1 MTTLGGILG
10 MPIPTGTP
18 GPAGGVDAG
27 GAPAGVAAADAP
39 DGSSFAG
46 FFDAVVAA
54 ASEQGDCVPDPAA
67 AATAPSDAAA
77 GVTPGVIL
85 ALLGQDVPQVPGTA
99 APAPG
104 LRARMFRTHD
114 GPDLETMLRPQTGPN
129 GTEETIDLAAAISVS
144 ALPSPDPQAAP
155 LGPTPEAGQASAAP
169 RATAAAFQTPGATG
183 RSTNVLP
190 LQSIQAAEF
199 DVTASETPGAD
210 VVEAGRTEQ
219 VDTAPRSVEPAR
231 TSVRPVFAEVER
243 PLAEPAPLSTQTG
256 TSTTPQVA
264 DADTAAR
271 AIAAPAPRQ
280 VAPSAAGQRNLAPD
294 ERADGVTDAVAGPAG
309 PSDENTA
316 RLQDAARV
324 AGSAHVAVSLMSQ
337 PRPERMEAR
346 TPEASTGEA
355 ETGGAALDGAGFDGA
370 TLDRTGTGGG
380 RQSFDAEG
388 GADDARDGD
397 RSDPA
402 VGRQMSVGP
411 QPAAPGAHAAPGQPV
426 TAAEPQPLPSR
437 LAPELGGQV
446 TSQIVQSLRTQLRGG
461 IGEAVVRLRP
471 EFLGEVT
478 ITVRLD
484 RGQVDASVKAELPA
498 VREWLEA
505 QEPAVRQSLG
515 DQGLSLTRLRVEP
528 DGQRAFSDDS
538 RQDQPPSNGRH
549 ARPRPQRDSEERFE
563 LLV

>member
-1 MTTLGGILG
+1 MMTLGGILG

-18 GPAGGVDAG
+18 GAAGGVDAG

-54 ASEQGDCVPDPAA
+54 ASEQGDPAPDGAA
-67 AATAPSDAAA
+67 ANAADTP

-85 ALLGQDVPQVPGTA
+85 ALLGQDVPQVPGAA

-114 GPDLETMLRPQTGPN
+114 DPGIEAVLRTQPGPN
-129 GTEETIDLAAAISVS
+129 GTEQAIDLAAAISGS
-144 ALPSPDPQAAP
+144 AIPLTDRQAAP
-155 LGPTPEAGQASAAP
+155 LQP
-169 RATAAAFQTPGATG
+169 PGATG
-183 RSTNVLP
+183 CGPQVPEPPSM
-190 LQSIQAAEF
+190 QATES
-199 DVTASETPGAD
+199 DVAVPGTPGAD
-210 VVEAGRTEQ
+210 VIEAVRTGQEDAARAAQ
-219 VDTAPRSVEPAR
+219 QIADAAPRSTEATRTPAG
-231 TSVRPVFAEVER
+231 PAFAEVER
-243 PLAEPAPLSTQTG
+243 PLAEPAPPWTQTG
-256 TSTTPQVA
+256 VSTATLQDA
-264 DADTAAR
+264 DAIPAARVTAA
-271 AIAAPAPRQ
+271 AARRQ
-280 VAPSAAGQRNLAPD
+280 AVASVAGQRDLSPD
-294 ERADGVTDAVAGPAG
+294 AYADGVADGAAGPSG
-309 PSDENTA
+309 PSDESTA
-316 RLQDAARV
+316 RQQDAARV
-324 AGSAHVAVSLMSQ
+324 AGSGQVAVSLMSQ

-355 ETGGAALDGAGFDGA
+355 ETDSAAPDSAGFDGA
-370 TLDRTGTGGG
+370 ALDRTGTGGG
-380 RQSFDAEG
+380 RQSFDAG
-388 GADDARDGD
+388 GSADDARDGKQ
-397 RSDPA
+397 REPA
-402 VGRQMSVGP
+402 AERQMSVGP
-411 QPAAPGAHAAPGQPV
+411 QPAAPAAHAAPGQPV
-426 TAAEPQPLPSR
+426 TAAEPQPSR
-437 LAPELGGQV
+437 LTPELGGQV

-461 IGEAVVRLRP
+461 IGEAVVRLKP

-484 RGQVDASVKAELPA
+484 RGQVDASVRAALPA

-549 ARPRPQRDSEERFE
+549 ARPRPQRESEERFE